1 MPEIAD
7 LPHYTAALNVL
18 TAVFLVLGYVFI
30 RYRRRRAHR
39 ASMLAAV
46 ASSAAFLAVYLSY
59 HFNSGFT
66 PFSGNGPVRVLYF
79 AVLVIHV
86 AGSAVLVFLV
96 PMVLV
101 LALRE
106 RIEAHKRLARRTWP
120 LWIFVSISGV
130 AVYVMNVRLYP
141 PLATAL
147 NG

>member
-7 LPHYTAALNVL
+7 LPHYTASLNVL
-18 TAVFLVLGYVFI
+18 TAVFLGLGYAFI
-30 RYRRRRAHR
+30 RNGNRRAHR

-46 ASSAAFLAVYLSY
+46 ASSVAFLAVYLTY
-59 HFNSGFT
+59 HLNSGFT
-66 PFSGNGPVRVLYF
+66 PFSGAGPVRVLYF

-120 LWIFVSISGV
+120 LWIFVSISGI

-141 PLATAL
+141 PLTTAF